1 MNSGIKVQAN
11 ESKTV
16 FAETEEVHVNEN
28 VDLNS
33 HNVANEIEPFAGNS
47 EKN

>member
-11 ESKTV
+11 ESKT
-16 FAETEEVHVNEN
+16 VNEN

-33 HNVANEIEPFAGNS
+33 HNVANEIEPFAGHS